1 MPMTAEE
8 ITRRIKA
15 ALPDA
20 EVTLEDMAGDNDHWK
35 ATVKSTAFAGKS
47 RVEQHRM
54 VNAAFGADLGTTLHA
69 LAVSTVV
76 VDAKPIG

>member
-1 MPMTAEE
+1 MPAEE
-8 ITRRIKA
+8 ITRRILA

-20 EVTLEDMAGDNDHWK
+20 DIHLEDLAGDNDHWK
-35 ATVKSTAFAGKS
+35 VTVISAAFVGKS

-69 LAVSTVV
+69 LAVVTVV
-76 VDAKPIG
+76 K